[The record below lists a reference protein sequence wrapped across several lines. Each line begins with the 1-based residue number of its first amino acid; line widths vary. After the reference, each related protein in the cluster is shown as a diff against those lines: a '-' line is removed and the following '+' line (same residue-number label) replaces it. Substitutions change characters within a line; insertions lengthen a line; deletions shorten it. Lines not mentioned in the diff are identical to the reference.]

1 MKPPSFRYVDPDTAD
16 EAVALL
22 AEHGDEAKLLAGG
35 QSLVPM
41 LSMRLAYPD
50 VLVDL
55 RRVGGLD
62 EISGSN
68 GTIAIGAL
76 TRQAVAESSQTIRD
90 GCPLILKALPY
101 IGHQAIR
108 NRGTFGGS
116 LAHADP
122 AAELPAVMTALDA
135 TVTATGPAGQRQI
148 AVEDLF
154 RMPLVSTLAPDELM
168 TEIRVPR
175 QSAESGSAVVE
186 IARRQGD
193 FALAGVVASVVPGA
207 GGRLEDVR
215 LASFGAAPT
224 PLRLRA
230 AEQVLV
236 GTELTEDT
244 LAAAASTG
252 AAETSPSDDIHAS
265 AAYRRSVT
273 KVLIERALTAAV
285 DDAAARSGGD
295 A

>member
-1 MKPPSFRYVDPDTAD
+1 MKPPRFRYFDPETAD
-16 EAVALL
+16 EVVTVL
-22 AEHGDEAKLLAGG
+22 AEHGDEAKVLAGG

-41 LSMRLAYPD
+41 LSMRLAMPA

-55 RRVGGLD
+55 RRVQGLD
-62 EISGSN
+62 EISDANGSV
-68 GTIAIGAL
+68 AIGAL
-76 TRQAVAESSQTIRD
+76 TRQSAAESSSALEA
-90 GCPLILKALPY
+90 GAPLILKALPH

-122 AAELPAVMTALDA
+122 AAELPAVMVALDA
-135 TVTATGPAGQRQI
+135 TVTATGPAGERI
-148 AVEDLF
+148 VPAEELF
-154 RMPLVSTLAPDELM
+154 RMPLVSTLEPDELL

-175 QSAESGSAVVE
+175 QPPGSGSAVVE
-186 IARRQGD
+186 IARRHGD
-193 FALAGVVASVVPGA
+193 FAIAGIAASVLPDGD
-207 GGRLEDVR
+207 GRLEEVR
-215 LASFGAAPT
+215 LASFGTGPR

-230 AEQVLV
+230 AEQALA
-236 GTELTEDT
+236 GAEMAEGA
-244 LAAAASTG
+244 LAAAAAAG

-273 KVLIERALTAAV
+273 KVLIERAVTAAAE
-285 DDAAARSGGD
+285 DAEARAGGG